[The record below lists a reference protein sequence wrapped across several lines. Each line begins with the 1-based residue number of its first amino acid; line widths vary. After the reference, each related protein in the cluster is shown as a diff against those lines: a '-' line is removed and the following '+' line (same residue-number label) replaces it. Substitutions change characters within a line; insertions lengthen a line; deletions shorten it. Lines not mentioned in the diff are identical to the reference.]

1 MIIASLALL
10 PPMYSFADAS
20 IFDRQPAGLGVLL
33 SDIDTGRGRQEL
45 FADQVPELLS
55 ALATQTRVASIRA
68 SNAIEGIDV
77 SEDRAVALDQLGAR
91 FRNRSER
98 EFAGYR
104 DAIDGLVGRP
114 APEPVSVPL
123 ILWLHRQ
130 VYSYSG
136 GRGGHL
142 KTEDNVIARYDDGGR
157 RSVVFR
163 PPPWQQTESLLVEL
177 VERYNIAQAD
187 RIAHPIVLL
196 ATLVLDFLAIHPFA
210 DGNGRVARLLTTS
223 ELLRLGYDVA
233 RYVSV
238 EHRIYESK
246 NTYYAALRQSQ
257 EGWSDGNHDLWPWTT
272 YLVQVL
278 AVSYRDFEARVAAG
292 RATTTM
298 NKQERVRHH
307 VLDAGPAEFRLRDL
321 RRALPGISDPTFRL
335 VLNELRDQ
343 GHVAVEGVGPG
354 AVWKRTVG

>member
-1 MIIASLALL
+1 
-10 PPMYSFADAS
+10 MYTFADLTV
-20 IFDRQPAGLGVLL
+20 FDRQPAGLGVLL

-77 SEDRAVALDQLGAR
+77 SEDRAAALDQTNAR
-91 FRNRSER
+91 FRNRNER

-104 DAIDGLVGRP
+104 DAIDGLMNRS
-114 APEPVSVPL
+114 APEPVSTPL

-130 VYSYSG
+130 IYFYSG

-142 KTEDNVIARYDDGGR
+142 KTDNNVIVRYNDDGR
-157 RSVVFR
+157 RNVVFE
-163 PPPWQQTESLLVEL
+163 PPPWQQTEGLLAEL
-177 VERYNIAQAD
+177 VDRYNKAQAE
-187 RIAHPIVLL
+187 RIAHPVVLL
-196 ATLVLDFLAIHPFA
+196 SAFVLDFLAIHPVA

-238 EHRIYESK
+238 EQRIYESK

-257 EGWSDGNHDLWPWTT
+257 QGWVDGDHDIWPWTT

-278 AVSYRDFEARVAAG
+278 RASYEDFEARVAAG
-292 RATTTM
+292 RPTSTM

-307 VLDAGPAEFRLRDL
+307 VLEVGPAEFRLRDL

-335 VLNELRDQ
+335 ALGELRDQ

-354 AVWKRTVG
+354 AVWKRLDG

>member
-1 MIIASLALL
+1 M
-10 PPMYSFADAS
+10 
-20 IFDRQPAGLGVLL
+20 LL

-77 SEDRAVALDQLGAR
+77 SEDRAAALDRLDAR

-104 DAIDGLVGRP
+104 DAIDGLMSRP
-114 APEPVSVPL
+114 APEAVSVPL

-130 VYSYSG
+130 IYLYSG

-142 KTEDNVIARYDDGGR
+142 KTEDNVIVRYDDHGR
-157 RSVVFR
+157 RIVVFR
-163 PPPWQQTESLLVEL
+163 PPPWQQTEGLLIEL
-177 VERYNIAQAD
+177 VDRYNKAQAD
-187 RIAHPIVLL
+187 RIAHPVVLL
-196 ATLVLDFLAIHPFA
+196 AAFVLDFLAIHPVA

-238 EHRIYESK
+238 EQRIYESK

-257 EGWSDGNHDLWPWTT
+257 EGWVEATRT
-272 YLVQVL
+272 L
-278 AVSYRDFEARVAAG
+278 A
-292 RATTTM
+292 
-298 NKQERVRHH
+298 
-307 VLDAGPAEFRLRDL
+307 LDDVP
-321 RRALPGISDPTFRL
+321 
-335 VLNELRDQ
+335 
-343 GHVAVEGVGPG
+343 GPG
-354 AVWKRTVG
+354 ACRVLQGLRGACRGRPAHDHDEQAGAGSTPCPRGGAGGVPAS

>member
-1 MIIASLALL
+1 
-10 PPMYSFADAS
+10 MYTFADLS
-20 IFDRQPAGLGVLL
+20 IFDRQPAALGVLL
-33 SDIDTGRGRQEL
+33 SDIDAGRGRQDL

-55 ALATQTRVASIRA
+55 VLATQTRVASIRA

-77 SEDRAVALDQLGAR
+77 SEDRAAALDEADAR
-91 FRNRSER
+91 FRNRNER

-104 DAIDGLVGRP
+104 DAIDGLVNRS
-114 APEPVSVPL
+114 AQESVSVPL

-130 VYSYSG
+130 VYRYSG

-142 KTEDNVIARYDDGGR
+142 KTDDNVIVRYDDDGR
-157 RSVVFR
+157 RAVVFE
-163 PPPWQQTESLLVEL
+163 PPPWQQTEGLLVEL
-177 VERYNIAQAD
+177 VDRYNKAQSE
-187 RIAHPIVLL
+187 RVAHPVVLL
-196 ATLVLDFLAIHPFA
+196 AAFVLDFLAIHPVA

-238 EHRIYESK
+238 EQRIYESK

-257 EGWSDGNHDLWPWTT
+257 EAWGNGDHSIWPWTT

-278 AVSYRDFEARVAAG
+278 AESYKNFEARVASG
-292 RATTTM
+292 RLDVTL

-307 VLDAGPAEFRLRDL
+307 VLAVGPAEFRLRDL

-335 VLNELRDQ
+335 ALGELRDQ

-354 AVWKRTVG
+354 AVWKRRVG

>member
-1 MIIASLALL
+1 
-10 PPMYSFADAS
+10 MYTFADLS

-33 SDIDTGRGRQEL
+33 RDIDTGRGRQEL

-77 SEDRAVALDQLGAR
+77 SEDRAAALDRIDAR

-104 DAIDGLVGRP
+104 DAIDGLMSRS
-114 APEPVSVPL
+114 APEAVSVPL
-123 ILWLHRQ
+123 ILWLHRHIY
-130 VYSYSG
+130 VYSG

-142 KTEDNVIARYDDGGR
+142 KTDDNLIVRYDEDGR
-157 RSVVFR
+157 RVVVFK
-163 PPPWQQTESLLVEL
+163 PPPWRQTEGLLTEL
-177 VERYNIAQAD
+177 VDRYNKAQAD
-187 RIAHPIVLL
+187 RVAHPVVLL
-196 ATLVLDFLAIHPFA
+196 AAFVLDFLAIHPVA

-238 EHRIYESK
+238 EQRIFESK

-257 EGWSDGNHDLWPWTT
+257 EGWVDREHSIWPWTT

-278 AVSYRDFEARVAAG
+278 AASYEDFEARVAAG
-292 RATTTM
+292 RPTTTM
-298 NKQERVRHH
+298 TKQERVRHH
-307 VLDAGPAEFRLRDL
+307 VLEVGPAEFRLRDL

-335 VLNELRDQ
+335 ALGELRDQ
-343 GHVAVEGVGPG
+343 GQVAVEGVGPG
-354 AVWKRTVG
+354 AVWKRRDG

>member
-1 MIIASLALL
+1 MH
-10 PPMYSFADAS
+10 SFADLA
-20 IFDRQPAGLGVLL
+20 IFDSQPARVGVLL

-77 SEDRAVALDQLGAR
+77 DEDRAQALDKADAR
-91 FRNRSER
+91 FRNRNEQ

-104 DAIDGLVGRP
+104 DAIDGLMSRP
-114 APEPVSVPL
+114 TAEPISVPL
-123 ILWLHRQ
+123 ILSLHRQ
-130 VYSYSG
+130 IYLYSG
-136 GRGGHL
+136 GRGGNL
-142 KTEDNVIARYDDGGR
+142 KSDDNLIVRYGDDARR
-157 RSVVFR
+157 IVVFE
-163 PPPWQQTESLLVEL
+163 PPPWQQTEGLLTEL
-177 VERYNIAQAD
+177 VDRYNNAQAE
-187 RIAHPIVLL
+187 RAAHPIVLL
-196 ATLVLDFLAIHPFA
+196 AAFVVDFLAIHPVA

-238 EHRIYESK
+238 EQRIYESK

-257 EGWSDGNHDLWPWTT
+257 EQWRDGKHDIWPWTT

-278 AVSYRDFEARVAAG
+278 AESYKGFEDRVAAG
-292 RATTTM
+292 RKNSTM

-307 VLDAGPAEFRLRDL
+307 VLQVGPAEFRLRDL

-335 VLNELRDQ
+335 ALGELRDQ
-343 GHVAVEGVGPG
+343 GLVVVEGVGPG
-354 AVWKRTVG
+354 AVWKRLHD

>member
-1 MIIASLALL
+1 
-10 PPMYSFADAS
+10 
-20 IFDRQPAGLGVLL
+20 
-33 SDIDTGRGRQEL
+33 
-45 FADQVPELLS
+45 
-55 ALATQTRVASIRA
+55 
-68 SNAIEGIDV
+68 V
-77 SEDRAVALDQLGAR
+77 SEDRAAALGQRDAR

-104 DAIDGLVGRP
+104 DAIDGLMSRP
-114 APEPVSVPL
+114 TPEPVSVPL

-130 VYSYSG
+130 IYFYSG

-142 KTEDNVIARYDDGGR
+142 KTEDNVIARYNAGGR
-157 RSVVFR
+157 RSVVFQ
-163 PPPWQQTESLLVEL
+163 PPPWQQTEGLLVEL
-177 VERYNIAQAD
+177 VDRYNNAQAD
-187 RIAHPIVLL
+187 RLAHPVVLL
-196 ATLVLDFLAIHPFA
+196 AALILDFLAIHPVA

-238 EHRIYESK
+238 EQRIYESK

-257 EGWSDGNHDLWPWTT
+257 EGWGDGHHDIWPWTT

-278 AVSYRDFEARVAAG
+278 AASYRDFEARVAAG
-292 RATTTM
+292 RTTTTM

-307 VLDAGPAEFRLRDL
+307 VLEVGPAEFRLRDL

-335 VLNELRDQ
+335 ALGDLRDQ
-343 GHVAVEGVGPG
+343 GQITVEGIGPG
-354 AVWKRTVG
+354 AVWRRLGTS